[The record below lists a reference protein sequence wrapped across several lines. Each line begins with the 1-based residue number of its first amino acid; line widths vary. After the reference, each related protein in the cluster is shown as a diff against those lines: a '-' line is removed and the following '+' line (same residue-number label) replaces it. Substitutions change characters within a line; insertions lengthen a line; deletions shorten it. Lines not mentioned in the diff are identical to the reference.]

1 MSYQG
6 KLLKN
11 TAIIA
16 LGKISTQILSYIL
29 LPLYTAKMVTEEYG
43 SYDFICTLSVFL
55 CPIIT
60 LLIEEC
66 MFRFLID
73 ADTDGKRKSIVTQT
87 VIYSAKDSN
96 DYLSKTIHEFAPLQS
111 HRNRRE
117 FVVKWMKE
125 FGIGQGFTIKSVG
138 GEAHLVWI
146 TNNDGEKVNLAD
158 KGMGS
163 IQLMVLLFRLA
174 VMLPQNRRM
183 LPMERVG
190 KIIIIEEPEQNLH
203 PMLQSKLADLF
214 YSLNK
219 DYGFRFIIETHSEY
233 LIRKTQ
239 VLIASEHFASEEELG
254 KKAPFKVIYFPGN
267 EEPPYDM
274 FYRTDGKFSNEF
286 KTGFFDEASK
296 LIFDIL

>member
-87 VIYSAKDSN
+87 VIYTALGTLVFIPASFLVMNLATDWQANMQIMFTTFVVSN
-96 DYLSKTIHEFAPLQS
+96 IMITLTTSLARGLSKIKLYSISSFILGIVTIIAQI
-111 HRNRRE
+111 
-117 FVVKWMKE
+117 V
-125 FGIGQGFTIKSVG
+125 I
-138 GEAHLVWI
+138 
-146 TNNDGEKVNLAD
+146 
-158 KGMGS
+158 
-163 IQLMVLLFRLA
+163 LLIWL
-174 VMLPQNRRM
+174 
-183 LPMERVG
+183 
-190 KIIIIEEPEQNLH
+190 II
-203 PMLQSKLADLF
+203 
-214 YSLNK
+214 
-219 DYGFRFIIETHSEY
+219 
-233 LIRKTQ
+233 
-239 VLIASEHFASEEELG
+239 
-254 KKAPFKVIYFPGN
+254 
-267 EEPPYDM
+267 
-274 FYRTDGKFSNEF
+274 
-286 KTGFFDEASK
+286 
-296 LIFDIL
+296 